1 VCALDRTKCQA
12 GGWLAFGPRK
22 CGWLRALTPIVRARA
37 RASTG
42 WKSRPAQVR
51 RHLMRMTRAA
61 QALAV
66 LRALA
71 PEPPEGAD
79 IAWEEGHTKPKCP
92 YIALGKKDTIS
103 QAPVDAG
110 GATGGAAGK
119 QAAAVVDGGSRSRAK
134 KKRAPS
140 RKKIRSDF
148 LATVLKSV
156 ALKQV
161 DYTVKWFEK
170 WEELEQTHGAALTRE
185 RQAWMQNEIEEW
197 YWDQVTRGEYE
208 RWDKEYPSARA
219 FDDAEDEDEE
229 SGLFD
234 GGRDDERDV
243 ADLETG
249 QDGEGGGSD
258 GDVERDVE
266 EDDPLFT
273 YPQHVDSGAVG
284 GDICGGSV
292 LQGGDSVAEGPEAQ
306 SGDGGSDTEVRN
318 AEMSDRESDEAENP
332 DELEAYMAAM
342 TLAFLRHDAVDEED
356 ERMQED

>member
-1 VCALDRTKCQA
+1 
-12 GGWLAFGPRK
+12 
-22 CGWLRALTPIVRARA
+22 
-37 RASTG
+37 
-42 WKSRPAQVR
+42 
-51 RHLMRMTRAA
+51 M
-61 QALAV
+61 
-66 LRALA
+66 
-71 PEPPEGAD
+71 
-79 IAWEEGHTKPKCP
+79 
-92 YIALGKKDTIS
+92 
-103 QAPVDAG
+103 
-110 GATGGAAGK
+110 
-119 QAAAVVDGGSRSRAK
+119 
-134 KKRAPS
+134 
-140 RKKIRSDF
+140 
-148 LATVLKSV
+148 LKSV
-156 ALKQV
+156 ALKQA

-208 RWDKEYPSARA
+208 RWDKDYPSARA

-234 GGRDDERDV
+234 SDRDDERDV

-284 GDICGGSV
+284 GDIFGGSV
-292 LQGGDSVAEGPEAQ
+292 LEGGDSVAEGAEAQ
-306 SGDGGSDTEVRN
+306 SGDGWSDTEVRN

-342 TLAFLRHDAVDEED
+342 TLALLRHDAVDEED
-356 ERMQED
+356 EGMEED